1 MSIYDNIDNIYYIN
15 LYKSNDRLQHISNH
29 LKKYFKDKNIIRF
42 NAVNNNDVTKYF
54 NNINES
60 KSSYGCYLSHMC
72 ILKYLIN
79 LKSKNK
85 LKTKYSIVFEDD
97 AEIDNKFINIL
108 KNIELLDD
116 FNIILGLNYK
126 KNKYKNYGEFISN
139 HDKDINF
146 IHDGIKCSL
155 YGTSIVLYNNNK
167 LEYIYGKLLE
177 NIIKKYKKEID
188 IYIIHFIKNTFFFNT
203 ELLKGNKF
211 SKNST
216 INLQ

>member
-1 MSIYDNIDNIYYIN
+1 MSIYDNIDNIYNIN

-108 KNIELLDD
+108 KNIELSDD

>member
-108 KNIELLDD
+108 KNIELSDD

>member
-1 MSIYDNIDNIYYIN
+1 MSIYDNINNIYYIN
-15 LYKSNDRLQHISNH
+15 LDKSKDRLQHISNH
-29 LKKYFKDKNIIRF
+29 LKKYFSDKNIIRF
-42 NAVNNNDVTKYF
+42 DAVNNNDVNKYF
-54 NNINES
+54 YNNINELQ
-60 KSSYGCYLSHMC
+60 SSYGCYLSHMC

-97 AEIDNKFINIL
+97 AEIDDKFINML
-108 KNIELLDD
+108 KNTELFEN

-126 KNKYKNYGEFISN
+126 KNKYKNYEGFISN

-167 LEYIYGKLLE
+167 LEYIYDKLLE

-188 IYIIHFIKNTFFFNT
+188 IYIIHFLENIFFFNT
-203 ELLKGNKF
+203 ELLKENKY

-216 INLQ
+216 INI

>member
-72 ILKYLIN
+72 IFKYLIN

>member
-188 IYIIHFIKNTFFFNT
+188 IYIIHFIKNTFFF
-203 ELLKGNKF
+203 
-211 SKNST
+211 
-216 INLQ
+216 